1 MLVVQEMLNEAEAEA
16 ARAEREISACEEE
29 LFEDDK
35 LGQMSAK
42 ERAELENEVCTYIT
56 GLVLPYFHIYCAVD
70 FFAFG
75 YCNLLFVNNTFRE
88 YLNEGAGA

>member
-1 MLVVQEMLNEAEAEA
+1 MLNEAEAEA

-42 ERAELENEVCTYIT
+42 DRAELENEVC
-56 GLVLPYFHIYCAVD
+56 VYF
-70 FFAFG
+70 
-75 YCNLLFVNNTFRE
+75 
-88 YLNEGAGA
+88 